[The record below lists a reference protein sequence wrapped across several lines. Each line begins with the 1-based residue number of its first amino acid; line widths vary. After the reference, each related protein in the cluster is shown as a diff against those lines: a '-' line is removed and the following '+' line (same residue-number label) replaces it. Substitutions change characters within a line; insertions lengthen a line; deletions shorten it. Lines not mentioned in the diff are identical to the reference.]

1 LKVAYHCLSEP
12 EHVWHYICQQLVAS
26 CAEVDEC
33 THTIIHVEDAIEQ
46 QVLELEERAAVLF
59 SPE

>member
-1 LKVAYHCLSEP
+1 
-12 EHVWHYICQQLVAS
+12 
-26 CAEVDEC
+26 VDEC